1 MSLLR
6 CIVEKVEQGDT
17 MNDSRELSNE
27 VRALRIKVDFL
38 ESHLKTAVVL
48 PILGPGVLDSY
59 RKALNKA
66 LAKDGLPQEP

>member
-1 MSLLR
+1 
-6 CIVEKVEQGDT
+6 

-27 VRALRIKVDFL
+27 VRALRIKVDLL

-48 PILGPGVLDSY
+48 PILGPGMRDSY